1 MNSLPHEIQ
10 ALTKIYPE
18 HIWINVNFDSLDK
31 CLTQAEIDLMSIA
44 AVKEYLIV
52 RSEKRREVS
61 IWKERS
67 GVVCYC
73 SEEGY

>member
-44 AVKEYLIV
+44 AVKEYLSDLGLVVKSIFP
-52 RSEKRREVS
+52 SE
-61 IWKERS
+61 
-67 GVVCYC
+67 
-73 SEEGY
+73 